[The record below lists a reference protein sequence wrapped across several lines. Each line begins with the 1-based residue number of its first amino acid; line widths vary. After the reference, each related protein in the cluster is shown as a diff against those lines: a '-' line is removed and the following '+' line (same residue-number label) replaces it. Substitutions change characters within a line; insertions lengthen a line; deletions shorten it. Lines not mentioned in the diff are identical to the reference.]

1 MSERDI
7 AAELRRLLPE
17 DDAARLVVEAQDL
30 PDPRGA
36 LGTLADLAAVGAVP
50 ADPARRRALLTLS
63 GFSPYLG
70 RLLVQHPEFLEV
82 LPAGGPAAGP
92 RTREDL
98 EEELARFQSLNA
110 ARDASTTLRLFKQR
124 EYLRIALAD
133 FLGTADLSAT
143 TRALSLLADVLLHK
157 AVQMAR
163 AQLEKRFGPP
173 ISRDDMG
180 HVEQPAFTILALGKL
195 GGEELN
201 YSSDIDLLYLFSRDG
216 ETSGAGEA
224 GAGAITNK
232 EFFTRQATEVTRLIA
247 GRDPEGQVFRVDLG
261 LRPGGRD
268 GDLVVS
274 AGAALAYY
282 ADWSDTWERQA
293 LIKARAA
300 AGDAALGAR
309 FVRDVQPLVYPETPD
324 PDRRMEIAAMKDR
337 IDAQLGEQGRSE
349 TDIKLGRGGIRELEF
364 AVQALQIEHGG
375 RDPWLRQGNT
385 LLALHRLAEKGY
397 VGFAEYATLSEA
409 YAFLRHL
416 EHRLQLGQN
425 RQTSTL
431 PRDPEEWRVLARRMR
446 LGDATPGAE
455 GEALARHLERHRAC
469 VRSFYDSVLGRAAQ
483 REMPGPEEQGPDLW
497 LDRLDDDALR
507 GRLRRHGLSDPET
520 VLRTVKAIRRLLQP
534 AAPAGDLRRALRR
547 GGPAIL
553 EAAARAPNPRRAL
566 ENLER
571 LLGSLHSE
579 PGGIVRFLSHRE
591 IVAPTIRLLGR
602 SDFLAG
608 ILVRQPGILWSLEDR
623 GRILR
628 TPSAEEYRERL
639 VGAATGPGEPRAR
652 AGEVRRRH
660 QELLATIAM
669 RDINRQA
676 TLRET
681 LKGLSNL
688 ADAAVEAGFILGG
701 DDGAPPP
708 MAPAGEGGL
717 AVLGLGRLGYREMD
731 YGSDLDLVF
740 VRAGGAGETDT
751 ARRAASRRCE
761 GIVRVL
767 STLSRDGQLYRVDL
781 RLRPSGREGDIVT
794 SAEALEDYFRRSAEI
809 WEMQSF
815 LKARPVAGDLD
826 LGRRAVQ
833 AVEAI
838 ILDRARAMGP
848 RAIASA
854 IVEMRHRLHHE
865 ASRAHGGRPDVKL
878 GEGGLLDIHFAIE
891 YLQLRHGV
899 PGPADKDVLRL
910 LLHLERLAHLG
921 EGPMRSLY
929 EAYLFFRALEHQIRL
944 IHDRPL
950 SHLPA
955 DPARLAEIAL
965 ALDPSQDDGTRAAAR
980 LLETFA
986 AHAAAVRRVY
996 ESLLDD
1002 I

>member
-1 MSERDI
+1 MTERDI
-7 AAELRRLLPE
+7 PAELRRLLPE
-17 DDAARLVVEAQDL
+17 GDAARLTADAEGL
-30 PDPRGA
+30 PDPPGA
-36 LGTLADLAAVGAVP
+36 LGALADLAAAGSVP
-50 ADPARRRALLTLS
+50 GDPARRRALLTLS

-70 RLLVQHPEFLEV
+70 RLLVQHPDFLDV
-82 LPAGGPAAGP
+82 LPTGGPARGP

-98 EEELARFQSLNA
+98 EEDLARFQFLNA

-133 FLGTADLSAT
+133 FLGTADFPAITL
-143 TRALSLLADVLLHK
+143 ALSLLADVLLHK

-163 AQLEKRFGPP
+163 APLERRYGRPT
-173 ISRDDMG
+173 SRDDQG
-180 HVEQPAFTILALGKL
+180 HLEEAAFTILALGKL

-201 YSSDIDLLYLFSRDG
+201 YSSDIDLMYLFSRDG
-216 ETSGAGEA
+216 ETSGAGGTGE
-224 GAGAITNK
+224 GAITNK
-232 EFFTRQATEVTRLIA
+232 EFFTRLAAEVTRLIA

-274 AGAALAYY
+274 VGAALAYY
-282 ADWSDTWERQA
+282 ANWADAWERQA
-293 LIKARAA
+293 LIKARPA

-309 FVRDVQPLVYPETPD
+309 FVRGAQPLVYPEAPD
-324 PDRRMEIAAMKDR
+324 PGLPLEIAAMKDR

-349 TDIKLGRGGIRELEF
+349 TDIKLGRGGIREMEF

-375 RDPWLRQGNT
+375 HDPWLRQGNT

-397 VGFAEYATLSEA
+397 VGYAEYATLSEA
-409 YAFLRHL
+409 YTFLRHL
-416 EHRLQLGQN
+416 EHRQQLGQN

-431 PRDPEEWRVLARRMR
+431 PHDPEEWRILARRMR
-446 LGDATPGAE
+446 LGDAAGGGE
-455 GEALARHLERHRAC
+455 GEALARDLERHRGC

-483 REMPGPEEQGPDLW
+483 REMPAPEEEGPDLW
-497 LDRLDDDALR
+497 LDRIDHDTLR
-507 GRLRRHGLSDPET
+507 ERLRRHGLPDPET
-520 VLRTVKAIRRLLQP
+520 ALRPVKTIRRLLQP
-534 AAPAGDLRRALRR
+534 AAPAEDLRRALRR
-547 GGPAIL
+547 SGPAL
-553 EAAARAPNPRRAL
+553 LDAAARTQNPRRAL

-571 LLGSLHSE
+571 LLGSLASE

-591 IVAPTIRLLGR
+591 MVAPTVRLLGR

-623 GRILR
+623 GRILK
-628 TPSAEEYRERL
+628 TPAVEEYRDLL
-639 VGAATGPGEPRAR
+639 VTAATGPGGPRAH

-660 QELLATIAM
+660 QESLATIAM

-688 ADAAVEAGFILGG
+688 ADAALEAAILLAG
-701 DDGAPPP
+701 DESARPP
-708 MAPAGEGGL
+708 AARPAERRL
-717 AVLGLGRLGYREMD
+717 AILGLGRLGYREMD
-731 YGSDLDLVF
+731 YGSDVDLVF
-740 VRAGGAGETDT
+740 VREDRAGEDGE
-751 ARRAASRRCE
+751 ARRAVSRRCE

-794 SAEALEDYFRRSAEI
+794 SIDALGDYFRGSAEI

-826 LGRRAVQ
+826 LGRRAV
-833 AVEAI
+833 ATVEATV
-838 ILDRARAMGP
+838 LERGRAMGP
-848 RAIASA
+848 QTIAST
-854 IVEMRHRLHHE
+854 IEEMRHRLHDE

-899 PGPADKDVLRL
+899 RGPADKDVLRL
-910 LLHLERLAHLG
+910 LLHLNRLGHLA
-921 EGPMRSLY
+921 EETMRSLY
-929 EAYLFFRALEHQIRL
+929 EAYLFFRALDHQIRL

-950 SHLPA
+950 PHLPA

-965 ALDPSQDDGTRAAAR
+965 ALDPSLDDGPRAASR
-980 LLETFA
+980 LLEMFA
-986 AHAAAVRRVY
+986 THAAAVRRVY
-996 ESLLDD
+996 ERILAAA
-1002 I
+1002 